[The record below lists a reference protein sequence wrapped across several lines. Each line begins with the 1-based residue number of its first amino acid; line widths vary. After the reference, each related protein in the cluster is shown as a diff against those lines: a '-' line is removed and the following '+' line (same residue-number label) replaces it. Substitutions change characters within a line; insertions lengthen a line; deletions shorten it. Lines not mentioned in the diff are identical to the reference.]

1 MENIIEIKDL
11 RKKYGKF
18 EALKGVD
25 LTLGK
30 SEILGFIGPN
40 GAGKTTTIRIILGML
55 KGEGNVKVFG
65 MDAWNDAVE
74 IHKRLFYVPGDVSLW
89 DNLTGGEVIDF
100 FLKLKD
106 QKDSKYKDELIKKF
120 DLDITKKCKTYSKG
134 NRQKVALIA
143 ALACDVDLYIFDE
156 PTSGLDP
163 LMESLFQE

>member
-65 MDAWNDAVE
+65 MMQLKF
-74 IHKRLFYVPGDVSLW
+74 IR
-89 DNLTGGEVIDF
+89 DF
-100 FLKLKD
+100 SMFLGMLVFG
-106 QKDSKYKDELIKKF
+106 I
-120 DLDITKKCKTYSKG
+120 I
-134 NRQKVALIA
+134 
-143 ALACDVDLYIFDE
+143 
-156 PTSGLDP
+156 
-163 LMESLFQE
+163 